1 MMDRRRRVLR
11 RGPSP
16 AVQQPFQT
24 IGVNNGL
31 LGLCV
36 SCGGVGGRVVGSG
49 EREGLLSEAV
59 AERGNLTNLELT
71 FNDVSAV
78 STR

>member
-1 MMDRRRRVLR
+1 MDRRRRVLR

-16 AVQQPFQT
+16 VVQQPFQT

-36 SCGGVGGRVVGSG
+36 SCGGVGGRVVGLRG
-49 EREGLLSEAV
+49 EKRFISEAV
-59 AERGNLTNLELT
+59 AERGNLTNIELT
-71 FNDVSAV
+71 SNDVSALF
-78 STR
+78 TR